1 MCISSN
7 EQQNQIKKRS
17 NTIQY
22 TKTLFLKPGTEQ
34 SVQLADPY
42 PGHVI
47 KYASMAAEVDASN
60 EVLII
65 SHQLEHRDGGTL
77 MSKH

>member
-1 MCISSN
+1 M
-7 EQQNQIKKRS
+7 
-17 NTIQY
+17 
-22 TKTLFLKPGTEQ
+22 
-34 SVQLADPY
+34 QLVESY
-42 PGHVI
+42 PGHMF

-77 MSKH
+77 MS